1 MPTDSPPLRLV
12 LQLQRESLSLSYRL
26 RDGSRRT
33 LGSRLASP
41 ADPASVLHALVQQAG
56 PELLGGRKTGSLEIL
71 LVNERPLSRLLRGE
85 LPTVTLLATA
95 GVHEALHAALA
106 AEPPPNPPG
115 TLGTLGMGT
124 RSPTDPCFALVGDAS
139 ELWPGRENLSPLCPT
154 AQLLAVD
161 ERLAADGS
169 ILQALTQETRTSLVA
184 QVRALSAP
192 AAVVLL
198 HSMRNPQ
205 HEEKI
210 LSDLHAAGLM
220 AVSSSSQIPAHR
232 GGLDERLRVRAA
244 VLGAALSPGC
254 AADLAAVEAGLATA
268 LPAFLR
274 RRFLLPRPDGTCAP
288 VGKVPPWQLLLA
300 PVAMTLRGALA
311 TSTGGA
317 DTRFFFLAAPA
328 PTGDRTAE
336 PRGATEQAAPDEPL
350 AVAAVCHPGPAA
362 WPPSASA
369 LCLGLPCELPATC
382 VALAETASD
391 ALHRTQ
397 SLAAA
402 YGFTPAAAT
411 SPPATLP
418 PADLTPADPTPA
430 DPTPETS
437 DGDGSSL
444 PVVTQ
449 DLRSTVADGALSAPL
464 RYELAQLLCAE
475 ASGAQE
481 SGLLAAA
488 LRHLGAAQSGDAAS
502 PTASDC
508 ANSGTASDAGG
519 DAHTSPPSGGRSP
532 GDWTADLRYQGQ
544 AGILSLRGVGTGGS
558 AASAATDLVVRFVA
572 EHERVYGFSLP
583 QCPVELL
590 QVRLTARS

>member
-1 MPTDSPPLRLV
+1 MSTDSPPLRLV

-26 RDGSRRT
+26 RDGARRT
-33 LGSRLASP
+33 LGRRLASP
-41 ADPASVLHALVQQAG
+41 ADLSPALHALVQQAG
-56 PELLGGRKTGSLEIL
+56 PELLGGRKTGSLQLL
-71 LVNERPLSRLLRGE
+71 LVNQRPLSRLLRGE

-106 AEPPPNPPG
+106 ADPPAGPLG
-115 TLGTLGMGT
+115 ALGTGA
-124 RSPTDPCFALVGDAS
+124 RSPNDPCFALVGDAS
-139 ELWPGRENLSPLCPT
+139 ELWPGREDLSPLCPT
-154 AQLLAVD
+154 PHLLAVD

-169 ILQALTQETRTSLVA
+169 IVRALSQETRTSLVA
-184 QVRALSAP
+184 QARALAAP

-198 HSMRNPQ
+198 HSPRNPQ
-205 HEEKI
+205 HEEKL
-210 LSDLHAAGLM
+210 LSDLQAAGLI

-254 AADLAAVEAGLATA
+254 AADLAAVEAGLASA
-268 LPAFLR
+268 LPAFMSPRVLV
-274 RRFLLPRPDGTCAP
+274 PRPDGTCAP
-288 VGKVPPWQLLLA
+288 VGKVPPWQLLLS
-300 PVAMTLRGALA
+300 PVAMALRGAPV

-317 DTRFFFLAAPA
+317 NTRFFFLSAPA
-328 PTGDRTAE
+328 PNSDHSEET
-336 PRGATEQAAPDEPL
+336 RGATEQASPDEPL

-382 VALAETASD
+382 VALAATASD
-391 ALHRTQ
+391 ALQRTQ
-397 SLAAA
+397 ALAVA
-402 YGFTPAAAT
+402 YGFAPAAAIG
-411 SPPATLP
+411 PPANLL
-418 PADLTPADPTPA
+418 PADRTPDN
-430 DPTPETS
+430 S

-444 PVVTQ
+444 PLVVH
-449 DLRSTVADGALSAPL
+449 DLRGAVADGALSAPL
-464 RYELAQLLCAE
+464 RYELAALLCAE

-488 LRHLGAAQSGDAAS
+488 LRQLGAGQSGDAAS
-502 PTASDC
+502 AS
-508 ANSGTASDAGG
+508 AAPSASAGASSEAGG
-519 DAHTSPPSGGRSP
+519 DGGGRSP